1 MRSGTWRGVAFAFAL
16 ISAISAG
23 SARADLF
30 HHTIPRAVDAVDVN
44 TGGPYY
50 APPIPFGCYA
60 KDNPLAG
67 SLGSLYGG
75 IGMLKGLV
83 SGCHACGACNGNGN
97 GCDSCDGTGTVCGR
111 GRGCGLIHHGDG
123 CGDPCRACGGGGCGF
138 CKGLGL
144 LREGCGNPLRA
155 RWDRWTPRGERV
167 RSHADQSPGSRLDP
181 VHPMVAPIDVH
192 RGAVRRPRLPAQ
204 EPPFPP
210 DRPRLQRLRRQ
221 GMRDLP

>member
-16 ISAISAG
+16 ISAISTG

-30 HHTIPRAVDAVDVN
+30 HHTIPREVDAVDVN

-50 APPIPFGCYA
+50 APPIPYGCYA

-67 SLGSLYGG
+67 PLGSLYGG

-83 SGCHACGACNGNGN
+83 SGCHTCGAC
-97 GCDSCDGTGTVCGR
+97 R
-111 GRGCGLIHHGDG
+111 RQRLRQLRRHGHG
-123 CGDPCRACGGGGCGF
+123 
-138 CKGLGL
+138 
-144 LREGCGNPLRA
+144 LRERTRLRPVPPRRWLRRPLPCLRRRRLRVLQGSRTAPRGLRQSPWA

-167 RSHADQSPGSRLDP
+167 RRHADQSPGSRLDP
-181 VHPMVAPIDVH
+181 VHPVVAPIDVH

-210 DRPRLQRLRRQ
+210 DRPRVQRLRRQ
-221 GMRDLP
+221 GVRDLP